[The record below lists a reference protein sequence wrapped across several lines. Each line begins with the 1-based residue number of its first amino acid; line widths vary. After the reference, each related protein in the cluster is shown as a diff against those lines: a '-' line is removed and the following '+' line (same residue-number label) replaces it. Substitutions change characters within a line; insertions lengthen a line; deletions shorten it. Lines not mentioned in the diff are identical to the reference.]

1 MPLMAEDPPSAR
13 PRGHFIAVP
22 VAACTTVVSAQS
34 ADVPCRAGQAGG
46 TDIASSGCRLPASSS
61 STRAAPPSDS
71 RAASTHPAVP
81 APTTTK
87 S

>member
-13 PRGHFIAVP
+13 PRGHVIAAP
-22 VAACTTVVSAQS
+22 VAVCTTVVSAQS
-34 ADVPCRAGQAGG
+34 ADVPCSVGQAGG
-46 TDIASSGCRLPASSS
+46 TDIASSGAQLPASSS
-61 STRAAPPSDS
+61 STRAAPVSDN